1 MSLDFSCS
9 SQKALH
15 YHVTNQNTPTQ
26 SHFSSHFFRSKALS
40 CVGIP
45 ESTRSVSVSA
55 VDLCNVAHWDWG
67 CFLALACIFNY
78 IWSKFMHLR
87 VQSVSWLVDPS
98 VCHPLKAKCHTHVLL
113 VDWPQEPLFWFALF
127 CLFEWNSLNASFFLL
142 WSSFI
147 FGLCKHFHE
156 RAKNLKVL
164 KMLRG
169 HGAWGDF
176 LFHGQVG
183 SCGVRT
189 SNRCWEQKRR
199 RDISLL
205 KTSLL
210 RSAACH
216 IVLFFPLHWWKEISY
231 L

>member
-113 VDWPQEPLFWFALF
+113 VDWPQEPLFWFAFLSLWVKFIECILF
-127 CLFEWNSLNASFFLL
+127 PPLVEF
-142 WSSFI
+142 
-147 FGLCKHFHE
+147 HF
-156 RAKNLKVL
+156 RLV
-164 KMLRG
+164 
-169 HGAWGDF
+169 
-176 LFHGQVG
+176 
-183 SCGVRT
+183 
-189 SNRCWEQKRR
+189 
-199 RDISLL
+199 
-205 KTSLL
+205 
-210 RSAACH
+210 
-216 IVLFFPLHWWKEISY
+216 
-231 L
+231 